1 MNLMTLQRTLQQL
14 VRGSYETSPAD
25 EPYIRTV
32 AVSAHLTMVREVVQ
46 WWRAYGVGR
55 FCVLTATLLKR
66 RGVFDDTISA
76 FVRTEPITPYAEE
89 LGETFLSYAGRQP
102 EPLLA
107 AVAQFELALVRAK
120 KGDDTERT
128 IPWPCDPHEVLL
140 WLTSPMHGELVATPG
155 HFVTTVSRA
164 HPDMFEVIEYQA
176 R

>member
-14 VRGSYETSPAD
+14 VRGSTRRRPRMSRTS
-25 EPYIRTV
+25 RRV
-32 AVSAHLTMVREVVQ
+32 AASAHLTMVREVVR

-120 KGDDTERT
+120 KGDDTDGPSRGRAIHMKSFCGSRP
-128 IPWPCDPHEVLL
+128 IPLP
-140 WLTSPMHGELVATPG
+140 
-155 HFVTTVSRA
+155 
-164 HPDMFEVIEYQA
+164 I
-176 R
+176 